1 MKRTTA
7 ALLISGLWTA
17 GIVLNALPA
26 GAQSSAPQISITRS
40 ADTSEPGEAG
50 SPPAAAA
57 EASGGEVLP
66 WTGKPLTPVAT
77 LPEGEAAAA
86 QAATAECSG
95 LFEAACR
102 DLKACAWLA
111 DISRGDGTVTAA
123 QCVAR
128 PAAPPKK
135 AAKKPSSPKKTTAST
150 EGKAPAPAVKASVTR
165 VEPEKPAAVVP
176 AAESA
181 LPTPEKAPPKA
192 ETEAAAP
199 KKAEPEPV
207 DQAEAPAPE
216 KDKAPEPP
224 ASKEK
229 TAQEGASTLPSF
241 GSISGFGGDGA
252 IVVTVPPSSD

>member
-1 MKRTTA
+1 MKQTTA

-17 GIVLNALPA
+17 GTVFGALPA
-26 GAQSSAPQISITRS
+26 GAQSPAPQISISRS
-40 ADTSEPGEAG
+40 ADTSEPGEAA

-57 EASGGEVLP
+57 ETSGEEVLP
-66 WTGKPLTPVAT
+66 WTGKPLTPMAT
-77 LPEGEAAAA
+77 LPEGEGTATDVSAA
-86 QAATAECSG
+86 QCNG

-123 QCVAR
+123 HCVAR

-135 AAKKPSSPKKTTAST
+135 AAAKKSSPPKKAAVST
-150 EGKAPAPAVKASVTR
+150 EGKAPAVKASVTR

-176 AAESA
+176 AAESTL
-181 LPTPEKAPPKA
+181 LPPEKAPPKT

-207 DQAEAPAPE
+207 AQAEAPAT
-216 KDKAPEPP
+216 DQAPEPP
-224 ASKEK
+224 KAKEK
-229 TAQEGASTLPSF
+229 TAQETPSTMPSF
-241 GSISGFGGDGA
+241 GSISGFGGDNA
-252 IVVTVPPSSD
+252 IVVTVPPSAD